1 MNNNK
6 KKFDISRFSE
16 IKDVTDRVKLPIGGK
31 IKLGVI
37 KVSPRTGEE
46 YPFETEFFVC
56 PPEVRKVF
64 GDEPTEITVFFPIAD
79 RKKVFQQSYERYGKN
94 KALQCWGDGITAQ
107 RLNLEDGSWEDRKC
121 PCEHLRLGDRTDA
134 KEKRGCAKRG
144 HLRFMI
150 PSVSIGTFYELI
162 VGGTVSFQEINS
174 ALMLADKTTAGHWA
188 MIPFRMQRVQKRLKI
203 PGTAKMRAHWVVT
216 LEPTSSLEEIRRVAA
231 GEILYLGQR
240 KGEYEIESPD
250 MSKQVEDE
258 REVVTQGE
266 LEEEEK
272 KEAEERGIS
281 VEELRETRKIEEIAT
296 EETEKKD
303 LRKDIEESRARETQ
317 LKKDHG
323 EGKNK
328 LRSYKES
335 KTIYKKR
342 VEEED
347 KILQAISKKA
357 QEAGIDSFEGLVNF
371 ALDQGIFKTQ
381 LTEHLATRVLVTNKD
396 VEDRLLKALEEL
408 SKSKEEV
415 PKEEISEGDKEK
427 LLANFLGIAQKAG
440 LKNWKEIAAEGC
452 RTRINGEEYI
462 FEIPTTVEE
471 AKEILISD
479 PKRLEKMEEVFAVM
493 AGAIS

>member
-1 MNNNK
+1 MDDNK
-6 KKFDISRFSE
+6 KKFDIGRFSE
-16 IKDVTDRVKLPIGGK
+16 IKDVTNRVKLPIGGK

-37 KVSPRTGEE
+37 KVSPKTGEE
-46 YPFETEFFVC
+46 YPFETHYFVC
-56 PPEVRKVF
+56 PPEVKKIF

-121 PCEHLRLGDRTDA
+121 PCEHLKKGDETDA
-134 KEKRGCAKRG
+134 KEKRGCSKRG

-174 ALMLADKTTAGHWA
+174 ALLLADKTTAGHWA

-203 PGTAKMRAHWVVT
+203 PGTAKMKAHWVVT

-258 REVVTQGE
+258 REVVTQEE

-281 VEELRETRKIEEIAT
+281 VEELREMRKIEKVAT

-303 LRKDIEESRARETQ
+303 LKKDIEESRAREDQ
-317 LKKDHG
+317 LKKDR
-323 EGKNK
+323 EEEKGKLK
-328 LRSYKES
+328 SYGES

-342 VEEED
+342 IEEET
-347 KILQAISKKA
+347 KVLEVISKKA
-357 QEAGIDSFEGLVNF
+357 QEAGIISFEKLVNF
-371 ALDQGIFKTQ
+371 AVDQGIFQTR
-381 LTEHLATRVLVTNKD
+381 LSEHLATRILVTNKD
-396 VEDRLLKALEEL
+396 IRDRLSKTLEEL
-408 SKSKEEV
+408 SKSKKEM
-415 PKEEISEGDKEK
+415 PKEDKEK
-427 LLANFLGIAQKAG
+427 LLTNLFNIAQKAG
-440 LKNWKEIAAEGC
+440 LKDWKEIVGEGC
-452 RTRINGEEYI
+452 RTRINDEVYV
-462 FEIPTTVEE
+462 FDIPTTVEE

-479 PKRLEKMEEVFAVM
+479 SKRLRKIEEIFTAM
-493 AGAIS
+493 ARTMS